1 MKNID
6 CEIYISQMIT
16 FFENNPGDFMD
27 LVGDVQKEDFYEK
40 IREQSLKNLEEGND
54 YVLTKQQI
62 IDIVLEL
69 KAPELSDK
77 LDYVEKIEKHIFKTK
92 FGDIILN

>member
-27 LVGDVQKEDFYEK
+27 LVGDVQKEDFYQK

-62 IDIVLEL
+62 IDIVVEL
-69 KAPELSDK
+69 KVPELNDR
-77 LDYVEKIEKHIFKTK
+77 LKIEKHIFKTK
-92 FGDIILN
+92 FGVIILI

>member
-27 LVGDVQKEDFYEK
+27 LVGDVQKEDFYKK
-40 IREQSLKNLEEGND
+40 IREQSLNNLEEGND

-62 IDIVLEL
+62 IDIVVEL
-69 KAPELSDK
+69 KVPELNDR
-77 LDYVEKIEKHIFKTK
+77 LKIEKHIFKTK

>member
-27 LVGDVQKEDFYEK
+27 LVGDVQKEDFYKK
-40 IREQSLKNLEEGND
+40 IREQSIKNLEEGND
-54 YVLTKQQI
+54 YALTKQQI
-62 IDIVLEL
+62 IDIVVEL
-69 KAPELSDK
+69 KVPELNDR
-77 LDYVEKIEKHIFKTK
+77 LKIEKHIFKTK

>member
-1 MKNID
+1 
-6 CEIYISQMIT
+6 MIT

-27 LVGDVQKEDFYEK
+27 LVGDVQKEDFYKK

-62 IDIVLEL
+62 IDIVVEL
-69 KAPELSDK
+69 KVPELNDR
-77 LDYVEKIEKHIFKTK
+77 LKIEKHIFKTK

>member
-27 LVGDVQKEDFYEK
+27 LVGDVQKEDFYQK
-40 IREQSLKNLEEGND
+40 LRERSLKNLEEGD
-54 YVLTKQQI
+54 DFVLTKQQI
-62 IDIVLEL
+62 IDIVVEL
-69 KAPELSDK
+69 KVPELNDR
-77 LDYVEKIEKHIFKTK
+77 LKIEKHIFKTK

>member
-16 FFENNPGDFMD
+16 FFNNNPGDFMG
-27 LVGDVQKEDFYEK
+27 LVGDTQKEEFYQK
-40 IREQSLKNLEEGND
+40 IRERSLKNLEDGDD

-62 IDIVLEL
+62 IDIVIEL
-69 KAPELSDK
+69 KVPELSDRQ
-77 LDYVEKIEKHIFKTK
+77 KIEKHIFKTK
-92 FGDIILN
+92 FGDINLN

>member
-27 LVGDVQKEDFYEK
+27 LVGDVQKEDFYKK

-62 IDIVLEL
+62 IDIVIEL
-69 KAPELSDK
+69 KVPELSDRQ
-77 LDYVEKIEKHIFKTK
+77 KIEKHIFKTK
-92 FGDIILN
+92 FGDINLN

>member
-27 LVGDVQKEDFYEK
+27 LVGDVQKEDFYQK

-62 IDIVLEL
+62 IDIVVEL
-69 KAPELSDK
+69 KVPELNDR
-77 LDYVEKIEKHIFKTK
+77 LKIEKHIFKTK

>member
-27 LVGDVQKEDFYEK
+27 LVGDVQKEDFYKK

-62 IDIVLEL
+62 IDIVVEL
-69 KAPELSDK
+69 KVPELNDR
-77 LDYVEKIEKHIFKTK
+77 LKIEKHIFKTK
-92 FGDIILN
+92 FGDIIMN

>member
-27 LVGDVQKEDFYEK
+27 LVGDVQKEDFYKK

-62 IDIVLEL
+62 IDIVVEL
-69 KAPELSDK
+69 KVPELNDR
-77 LDYVEKIEKHIFKTK
+77 LKIEKHIFKTK

>member
-27 LVGDVQKEDFYEK
+27 LVGDVQKEDFYKK

-54 YVLTKQQI
+54 FVLTKQQI
-62 IDIVLEL
+62 IDIVVEL
-69 KAPELSDK
+69 KVPELNDR
-77 LDYVEKIEKHIFKTK
+77 LKIEKHIFKTK

>member
-27 LVGDVQKEDFYEK
+27 LVGDVQKEDFYQK

-62 IDIVLEL
+62 IDIVVEL
-69 KAPELSDK
+69 KVPELNDR
-77 LDYVEKIEKHIFKTK
+77 LKIEKHIFKTK
-92 FGDIILN
+92 FGVIILN

>member
-27 LVGDVQKEDFYEK
+27 LVGDVQKEDFYKK

-62 IDIVLEL
+62 IDIVAEL
-69 KAPELSDK
+69 KVPELNDR
-77 LDYVEKIEKHIFKTK
+77 LKIEKHIFKTK